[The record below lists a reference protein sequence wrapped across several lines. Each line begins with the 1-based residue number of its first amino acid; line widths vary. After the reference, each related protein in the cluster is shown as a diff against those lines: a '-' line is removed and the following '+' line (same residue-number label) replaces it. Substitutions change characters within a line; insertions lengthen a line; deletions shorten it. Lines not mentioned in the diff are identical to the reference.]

1 MNSHPKV
8 YYKTIFL
15 LVLALFLCNS
25 ASFAQRYNFRQYDIE
40 DGLTQSQVTAITQDS
55 KRRLWISTLGGLSCF
70 NGKQFY
76 SYTKTNG
83 LNNNFALALS
93 LGKNDEVWL
102 GTARGLS
109 KFDGFRFDNY
119 AQTKEWVGKL
129 VTSAEG
135 SVYGLSSSRIFKADE
150 KQITF
155 LNISK
160 DPGENVTALKVDEQ
174 GKVAVAILKKGVFYL
189 EKGRWVG
196 HPKNDLLKTLVITDF
211 FTDHR
216 HKDKFWLLTGEGLYG
231 LDPVSIR
238 QYVSGKFTAIEQDAK
253 NNIWI
258 GYSTGAYYLTSNS
271 MIHFNGKN
279 GFTNNAVNAIFK
291 DAENNIWLATDG
303 TGLFRYVDRDY
314 VLFDESQ
321 GLSSKIV
328 MSLANGPA
336 ADEIWMGT
344 YGGLFQYKA
353 GKIKE
358 ILIPSKIA
366 DSKNI
371 NFLYNDRKKNIWI
384 GTVYGGL
391 WCYNGKEILPMA
403 LDRHSIAYNAI
414 LEDSKGRIWVSTN
427 AGCFLL
433 NKKTK
438 KLEWV
443 SKQFGSTLLESNEG
457 EILVGTQ
464 DGVYLISTP
473 NQTKALNLPQLSGSS
488 ILCMAKSGD
497 HTLLFGTS
505 DNGILIW
512 DRKSGKMKTLST
524 QQGLASDH
532 IYSLLLDQ
540 QGILWVGTGKGINKI
555 NIKDFSVLQ
564 NQNEPN
570 LLVECNQNA
579 ILQHNNDIWVGTTKG
594 AVVYN
599 RDHQVQATVPPYI
612 YINSVTAFPQNK
624 GRQNEQQT
632 IFSTDELAN
641 TATLPFHQNNLNIN
655 FTGIFLANP
664 EGLVYQYR
672 LIGLD
677 NKFSESISNT
687 SMNFSSV
694 PPGKYT
700 FQVRALTKSG
710 LPSSNTASFSF
721 EITPPYY
728 QTGIFRL
735 FIFVL
740 IVLLILLAVYII
752 LNLNERKR
760 KLRLTIK
767 LEEQFKVRKQTAEDF
782 HDDLGNKLTRISVLS
797 EVLSS
802 MIDKDDTEKRS
813 IISKINDNVNEL
825 YRGTKDILWSLNP
838 KNDKLTELLGH
849 IEEFGKEMF
858 NNTNIDF
865 RSHIDLGGYDGKL
878 SLDVSRNLL
887 MIFKEAIHNALK
899 HAKPGMVVFSAIV
912 DGETLKI
919 TVQDDGQGLD
929 PIGSMDGHGI
939 NNMNVRAKRINAKLN
954 INSNATGT
962 EIKLAVS
969 LSTLMRLKN
978 V

>member
-1 MNSHPKV
+1 M
-8 YYKTIFL
+8 YYKTISP
-15 LVLALFLCNS
+15 LVLSLFLYS
-25 ASFAQRYNFRQYDIE
+25 VSGFAQRYNFRQYDIE
-40 DGLTQSQVTAITQDS
+40 NGLTQSQVTAITQDS
-55 KRRLWISTLGGLSCF
+55 KRRLWISTLGGLNAF

-83 LNNNFALALS
+83 LNNNFVLALS
-93 LGKNDEVWL
+93 LGKNDQLWL
-102 GTARGLS
+102 GTARGVS
-109 KFDGFRFDNY
+109 KFNGFQFDNY
-119 AQTKEWVGKL
+119 AQTKEWVSKL
-129 VTSAEG
+129 VTSATG
-135 SVYGLSSSRIFKADE
+135 TVYGLSSSRLFKTDE

-155 LNISK
+155 LTISN
-160 DPGENVTALKVDEQ
+160 DPQENVTALKVDAKGEI
-174 GKVAVAILKKGVFYL
+174 AVAILKKGVFYL
-189 EKGRWVG
+189 RKGSWVA
-196 HPKNDLLKTLVITDF
+196 HPQNEVLKDLVITDF
-211 FTDHR
+211 FTDAR
-216 HKDKFWLLTGEGLYG
+216 QKDKLWLIASDGLYA
-231 LDPVSIR
+231 LDKNNIR

-258 GYSTGAYYLTSNS
+258 GYSSGAYYLTSS
-271 MIHFNGKN
+271 SLIHFNGKN
-279 GFTNNAVNAIFK
+279 GFTNNMVNAIFK
-291 DAENNIWLATDG
+291 DVENNIWLATDG

-321 GLSSKIV
+321 GLNSKTV
-328 MSLANGPA
+328 MSLADGPGN
-336 ADEIWMGT
+336 DEIWIGT
-344 YGGLFQYKA
+344 YGGLFKYQA

-358 ILIPSKIA
+358 IPIPSKLE
-366 DSKNI
+366 DTRNI
-371 NFLYNDRKKNIWI
+371 NFLYNDRQKNIWI

-391 WCYNGKEILPMA
+391 WCYNGKSIVPMA

-414 LEDSKGRIWVSTN
+414 LEDTKGRIWVSTN

-438 KLEWV
+438 QLEPV
-443 SKQFGSTLLESNEG
+443 SKQFGSALLETNEG

-464 DGVYLISTP
+464 DGVYAINSP
-473 NQTKALNLPQLSGSS
+473 NQTRPLNLPQLSGSS
-488 ILCMAKSGD
+488 ILCMAKSGPNS
-497 HTLLFGTS
+497 LLFGTS

-512 DRKSGKMKTLST
+512 DRKTGKIKTLST
-524 QQGLASDH
+524 EQGLASDH

-540 QGILWVGTGKGINKI
+540 QGVIWVGTGKGINKI
-555 NIKDFSVLQ
+555 NAKDFKVIQ
-564 NQNEPN
+564 NNNEPN

-579 ILQHNNDIWVGTTKG
+579 ILQHNDDIWVGTTKG
-594 AVVYN
+594 AIVYN
-599 RDHQVQATVPPYI
+599 RNHWLPPTVPPYV
-612 YINSVTAFPQNK
+612 YINSVTAFAQNQ
-624 GRQNEQQT
+624 GRQNKQRT
-632 IFSTDELAN
+632 IFKANELGN
-641 TATLPFHQNNLNIN
+641 MVTLPFHQNNLNISY
-655 FTGIFLANP
+655 TGIFLANP
-664 EGLVYQYR
+664 DGLSYQYR

-677 NKFSESISNT
+677 NKYSESTGNT
-687 SMNFSSV
+687 STNFFSI

-700 FQVRALTKSG
+700 FQVKAITKAG
-710 LPSSNTASFSF
+710 VSSVETASFSF

-728 QTGIFRL
+728 QTGVFRL
-735 FIFVL
+735 LIFVF

-802 MIDKDDTEKRS
+802 MIDPDDTEKRG

-849 IEEFGKEMF
+849 IQEFGKEMF
-858 NNTNIDF
+858 NNTSIDF
-865 RSHIDLGGYDGKL
+865 QSHIDLAGYDGKL

-899 HAKPGMVVFSAIV
+899 HAKPGMVVFSARV

-919 TVQDDGQGLD
+919 SVKDDGQGLD

-954 INSNATGT
+954 IISNASGT

>member
-1 MNSHPKV
+1 MN
-8 YYKTIFL
+8 YKTISP
-15 LVLALFLCNS
+15 LVLALLLFSIC
-25 ASFAQRYNFRQYDIE
+25 SFAQRYNFRQYDIE

-55 KRRLWISTLGGLSCF
+55 KRRLWISTLGGLSSF

-83 LNNNFALALS
+83 LNNNFVLALS
-93 LGKNDEVWL
+93 LGKNDDLWL
-102 GTARGLS
+102 GTARGIS
-109 KFDGFRFDNY
+109 KFNGHLFNNY
-119 AQTKEWVGKL
+119 AQTKEWVSKL
-129 VTSAEG
+129 VTSAG
-135 SVYGLSSSRIFKADE
+135 GTVYGLSSSRLFKTDA

-155 LNISK
+155 LTVSD
-160 DPGENVTALKVDEQ
+160 DPQENVTALKVDAK
-174 GKVAVAILKKGVFYL
+174 GKVAVAILKKGIFYL
-189 EKGRWVG
+189 EQGHWVA
-196 HPKNDLLKTLVITDF
+196 HPQNEVLKTLVITDF
-211 FTDHR
+211 FRDSR
-216 HKDKFWLLTGEGLYG
+216 HKDKLWFLTGDGLYG
-231 LDPVSIR
+231 LDKSPIR

-258 GYSTGAYYLTSNS
+258 GYSSGAYYLTSNNL
-271 MIHFNGKN
+271 IHFNGKN
-279 GFTNNAVNAIFK
+279 GFTNNTVNAIFK

-303 TGLFRYVDRDY
+303 TGLFRYVDQDY
-314 VLFDESQ
+314 VIFDESQ
-321 GLSSKIV
+321 GLNSKTV
-328 MSLANGPA
+328 MSLANGPRNE
-336 ADEIWMGT
+336 EIWIGT
-344 YGGLFQYKA
+344 YGGLFQYQD

-358 ILIPSKIA
+358 IPIPSKLE

-371 NFLYNDRKKNIWI
+371 NFLYNDRQKNIWI

-391 WCYNGKEILPMA
+391 WCYNGKNMVSMA
-403 LDRHSIAYNAI
+403 MDKQGIAYNAI
-414 LEDSKGRIWVSTN
+414 LEDQKGQIWVSTN

-433 NKKTK
+433 NKKTRQ
-438 KLEWV
+438 LQSV
-443 SKQFGSTLLESNEG
+443 SKQFGSALLETAEG

-464 DGVYLISTP
+464 DGVYAINTP
-473 NQTKALNLPQLSGSS
+473 NQTRPLNLPQLSGSS
-488 ILCMAKSGD
+488 ILCMAKSGQN
-497 HTLLFGTS
+497 TLLFGTS

-512 DRKSGKMKTLST
+512 NRKTGKIKTLST
-524 QQGLASDH
+524 KQGLASDH

-540 QGILWVGTGKGINKI
+540 QGLIWVGTGKGINKI
-555 NIKDFSVLQ
+555 NSKDFKVVQ
-564 NQNEPN
+564 NSNEPN

-579 ILQHNNDIWVGTTKG
+579 ILQHNDEIWVGTTKG
-594 AVVYN
+594 AIVYN
-599 RDHQVQATVPPYI
+599 RNHQLTPTVPPFVYL
-612 YINSVTAFPQNK
+612 NSVTAFAQNQ
-624 GRQNEQQT
+624 GRQNKQRT
-632 IFSTDELAN
+632 VFKANELGN
-641 TATLPFHQNNLNIN
+641 MLTLPFKQNNLIIN
-655 FTGIFLANP
+655 YTGIFLANP

-677 NKFSESISNT
+677 NKYSESTSNT
-687 SMNFSSV
+687 STNFSSV
-694 PPGKYT
+694 PPGRYT
-700 FQVRALTKSG
+700 FQVRAITKAGVTS
-710 LPSSNTASFSF
+710 LDTASFSF

-728 QTGIFRL
+728 QTGVFRL

-760 KLRLTIK
+760 KLRLKIK

-802 MIDKDDTEKRS
+802 MIDKDDTEKRG

-849 IEEFGKEMF
+849 IQEFGKEMF
-858 NNTNIDF
+858 NNTSVDF
-865 RSHIDLGGYDGKL
+865 QSHIDLGGYDGKL

-899 HAKPGMVVFSAIV
+899 HAKPGMVVFSATV
-912 DGETLKI
+912 DRETLII
-919 TVQDDGQGLD
+919 TVKDDGQGLD

-939 NNMNVRAKRINAKLN
+939 NNMNVRAKRINAKLD

>member
-1 MNSHPKV
+1 M
-8 YYKTIFL
+8 YYKTIFSIG
-15 LVLALFLCNS
+15 LFLLLGS
-25 ASFAQRYNFRQYDIE
+25 VYSFAQRYNFRQYDIE
-40 DGLTQSQVTAITQDS
+40 DGLTQSQVTAVTQDS

-70 NGKQFY
+70 NGKQFT
-76 SYTKTNG
+76 SYTKANG

-93 LGKNDEVWL
+93 LGKNDEIWL
-102 GTARGLS
+102 GTSRGIS
-109 KFDGFRFDNY
+109 KFNGNRFNNY
-119 AQTKEWVGKL
+119 AQTKEWVSKL
-129 VTSAEG
+129 TTSANG
-135 SVYGLSSSRIFKADE
+135 TVYGLSSSRLFKTDE

-155 LNISK
+155 LNVSK
-160 DPGENVTALKVDEQ
+160 DPQENVTALKVDDK
-174 GKVAVAILKKGVFYL
+174 GKIAVAILEKGIFYL
-189 EKGRWVG
+189 EKDRWVP
-196 HPKNDLLKTLVITDF
+196 HPQNALLKDLVISDF
-211 FTDHR
+211 FTDHQHR
-216 HKDKFWLLTGEGLYG
+216 DKFWLLAADGLYG
-231 LDPVSIR
+231 LDAKRMR

-258 GYSTGAYYLTSNS
+258 GYSTGAYYLSSNS
-271 MIHFNGKN
+271 LIHFNGKN
-279 GFTNNAVNAIFK
+279 GFTNNMVNAIFK

-314 VLFDESQ
+314 VIFDESQ
-321 GLSSKIV
+321 GLNSKIV

-336 ADEIWMGT
+336 ADEIWIGT
-344 YGGLFQYKA
+344 YGGLFQYKS

-358 ILIPSKIA
+358 IPIPSTLE

-371 NFLYNDRKKNIWI
+371 NFLYNDRQKNIWI

-391 WCYNGKEILPMA
+391 WCYDGKKINQMA

-414 LEDSKGRIWVSTN
+414 LEDSKGKIWVSTN
-427 AGCFLL
+427 AGCYLL

-438 KLEWV
+438 QLEWV
-443 SKQFGSTLLESNEG
+443 SKQFGSTLLETPEG

-464 DGVYLISTP
+464 DGVYAINIPGQSKP
-473 NQTKALNLPQLSGSS
+473 LNLPQLNGSS
-488 ILCMAKSGD
+488 ILCMEKLGQN
-497 HTLLFGTS
+497 TLLFGTS

-512 DRKSGKMKTLST
+512 DRKTGKTKSINTH
-524 QQGLASDH
+524 QGLASDH

-540 QGILWVGTGKGINKI
+540 QGILWAGTGKGINKI
-555 NIKDFSVLQ
+555 NIRDFSVIR
-564 NQNEPN
+564 NNNEPN

-579 ILQHNNDIWVGTTKG
+579 ILQRDNDIWVGTTKG
-594 AVVYN
+594 AIVYN
-599 RDHQVQATVPPYI
+599 RNHELKPSVPPFI
-612 YINSVTAFPQNK
+612 YINSVTAFAQNK
-624 GRQNEQQT
+624 GRQNKQQT
-632 IFSTDELAN
+632 VFKGNELSN
-641 TATLPFHQNNLNIN
+641 MATLPYQQNNLNIN

-664 EGLVYQYR
+664 DGLVYQYR
-672 LIGLD
+672 LVGLD
-677 NKFSESISNT
+677 NKYSESISNT
-687 SMNFSSV
+687 SMNFSSI
-694 PPGKYT
+694 PPGRYT
-700 FQVRALTKSG
+700 FQVRAITKAGIAS
-710 LPSSNTASFSF
+710 LNTASFSF

-728 QTGIFRL
+728 QTGVFRL

-740 IVLLILLAVYII
+740 IVFLMLLMVYII

-802 MIDKDDTEKRS
+802 MIDEHDTEKRS

-849 IEEFGKEMF
+849 IQEFGKEMF
-858 NNTNIDF
+858 NNTNVTF

-899 HAKPGMVVFSAIV
+899 HAKPGMVVFSATV

-919 TVQDDGQGLD
+919 VVKDDGQGLD

-954 INSNATGT
+954 INSDSTGT
-962 EIKLAVS
+962 EIKLTVS